1 MYTAATVHHRA
12 GENHPNRVVTEY
24 LFQLPPRRP
33 DQPRGTLQARIR
45 EMLVTAILDRRLPP
59 DAHLPSS
66 RKLARQ
72 LAVARNTVMAAYQHL
87 ADEGFLTARARSG
100 YYVNGAILRGRASP
114 GGTVSDAKID
124 RATALDWRKQLAI
137 HPRHLRDHRK
147 PANWHEFPYPFICGQ
162 YDRELFPIADW
173 RECCREAASVRAIHG
188 WARDHIDRDSPELV
202 EQIRAKIL
210 PRRGLWAQPE
220 EILVTIGAQQ
230 GIYLTAQLL
239 LDQGRTVGVETPGYV
254 DAENTFSIFTRRV
267 AALTVDRH
275 GLVPD
280 AAFAACDCVYTTPSH
295 QYPTTVTMPQARRM
309 ELLQQAHA
317 HDVILVED
325 DYESEFN
332 YVGEPSPALKSLDEA
347 GRVIYI
353 GSLSKTLAPGIRLGY
368 LVGAREFIAQARAL
382 RRLMLRHPPSNNQFI
397 IAKFLE
403 RGYHDAMIARL
414 SHALHARWKLLG
426 DLLETHLPGRSAR
439 PTFGGSSFWVK
450 GPAQLDAG
458 RLAAAAAAEGLL
470 LFEPGEIFF
479 HGPNRP
485 KNFFRLGF
493 SSIPEQRIPDGVAE
507 LARRI
512 RAS

>member
-1 MYTAATVHHRA
+1 L
-12 GENHPNRVVTEY
+12 TEY
-24 LFQLPPRRP
+24 LFQLPSRRP
-33 DQPRGTLQARIR
+33 DQPHSTLQARIR
-45 EMLVTAILDRRLPP
+45 EMLVNAILEGRLTP
-59 DAHLPSS
+59 DSALPSS

-72 LAVARNTVMAAYQHL
+72 LAVARNTVMCAYQHL
-87 ADEGFLTARARSG
+87 VDEGFLISRERSG
-100 YYVNGAILRGRASP
+100 FYVNGDILKGRAAP
-114 GGTVSDAKID
+114 QCPAAGARQKTR
-124 RATALDWRKQLAI
+124 RAAVDWQQQLTI
-137 HPRHLRDHRK
+137 HPRQLRDHRK
-147 PANWHEFPYPFICGQ
+147 PVNWHEYRYPFICGQ

-173 RECCREAASVRAIHG
+173 RECCREAASISAIHG
-188 WARDHIDRDSPELV
+188 WARDHIDRDNPELID
-202 EQIRAKIL
+202 QIRRKIL
-210 PRRGLWAQPE
+210 PRRGLWVNAE

-239 LDQGRTVGVETPGYV
+239 LDPGRAVGIETPGYV

-267 AALTVDRH
+267 KPLPVDRH

-280 AAFAACDCVYTTPSH
+280 GAFARCDCVYVTPSH
-295 QYPTTVTMPQARRM
+295 QYPTTVTMPQSRRM
-309 ELLQQAHA
+309 ELLRQAHA

-332 YVGEPSPALKSLDEA
+332 YVGEPSPALKSLDED

-368 LVGAREFIAQARAL
+368 LVGPRPFIDQARAL

-403 RGYHDAMIARL
+403 RGCHDALIARL
-414 SHALHARWKLLG
+414 SHALQARWALLG
-426 DLLETHLPGRSAR
+426 DLLEQHFPGNSTR

-450 GPAQLDAG
+450 GPKSLDAG
-458 RLAAAAAAEGLL
+458 RLAATAAAEGSL

-479 HGPNRP
+479 HGPARP

-493 SSIPEQRIPDGVAE
+493 SSIPEERIPDGVEE

-512 RAS
+512 RAPL

>member
-1 MYTAATVHHRA
+1 
-12 GENHPNRVVTEY
+12 VTEY
-24 LFQLPPRRP
+24 LFRLPPRRP
-33 DQPRGTLQARIR
+33 DQPRGTLQTRIR
-45 EMLVTAILDRRLPP
+45 EMLVSAILDGRLPP
-59 DAHLPSS
+59 DTHLPSS

-72 LAVARNTVMAAYQHL
+72 LAVARNTVMTAYQHL

-100 YYVNGAILRGRASP
+100 YYVNGEILKGRAAP
-114 GGTVSDAKID
+114 GDAARDAK
-124 RATALDWRKQLAI
+124 TAAIDWRRALAI
-137 HPRHLRDHRK
+137 RPRALRDHRK
-147 PANWHEFPYPFICGQ
+147 PANWHEFAYPFICGQ

-188 WARDHIDRDSPELV
+188 WARDNIDRDNAELV

-210 PRRGLWAQPE
+210 PRRGVWARAE

-239 LDQGRTVGVETPGYV
+239 LERARTVGVESPGYV
-254 DAENTFSIFTRRV
+254 DAENTFSIFTPRV
-267 AALTVDRH
+267 KALAVDRH

-280 AAFAACDCVYTTPSH
+280 AAFARCDCVYTTPSH
-295 QYPTTVTMPQARRM
+295 QYPTTVTMPQARRL
-309 ELLQQAHA
+309 EVLRQAHQ

-332 YVGEPSPALKSLDEA
+332 YVGEPSPALKSLDA
-347 GRVIYI
+347 DGRVIYI

-368 LVGAREFIAQARAL
+368 LVGARAFIAQARAL

-403 RGYHDAMIARL
+403 RGYHDAMVARL

-426 DLLETHLPGRSAR
+426 DLLEQRFPGRASR

-450 GPAQLDAG
+450 GPAKLDAT
-458 RLAAAAAAEGLL
+458 RLAATAAAEGKL
-470 LFEPGEIFF
+470 LFEPGEMFF
-479 HGPNRP
+479 HGHAAARP

-493 SSIPEQRIPDGVAE
+493 SSIPEARIPAGVAE
-507 LARRI
+507 LARLI
-512 RAS
+512 RAR

>member
-1 MYTAATVHHRA
+1 
-12 GENHPNRVVTEY
+12 VTEY
-24 LFQLPPRRP
+24 LFQLPKRRP
-33 DQPRGTLQARIR
+33 DSPGGTLQTRIR
-45 EMLVTAILDRRLPP
+45 EMLANAILDGRLPP
-59 DAHLPSS
+59 NAPLPSS

-100 YYVNGAILRGRASP
+100 YYVNGEILKGRAAP
-114 GGTVSDAKID
+114 GAAPPARGAK
-124 RATALDWRKQLAI
+124 TAVDWRRRLAI
-137 HPRHLRDHRK
+137 QPRALRDHRK
-147 PANWHEFPYPFICGQ
+147 PANWHEFAYPFICGQ

-188 WARDHIDRDSPELV
+188 WARDNIDRDNADLV

-210 PRRGLWAQPE
+210 PRRGVWAKPE

-239 LDQGRTVGVETPGYV
+239 LNRARTVGVESPGYV
-254 DAENTFSIFTRRV
+254 DAENTFAIFTPRV
-267 AALTVDRH
+267 EALRVDRH

-280 AAFAACDCVYTTPSH
+280 AAFARCNCVYTTPSH
-295 QYPTTVTMPQARRM
+295 QYPTTVTMPQARRL
-309 ELLQQAHA
+309 EVLAQAHK

-332 YVGEPSPALKSLDEA
+332 YVGEPSPALKSLDA
-347 GRVIYI
+347 DGRVIYI

-368 LVGAREFIAQARAL
+368 LVGARAFIAQARAL

-403 RGYHDAMIARL
+403 RGYHDAMVARL

-426 DLLETHLPGRSAR
+426 DLLERHFPGRSAR

-450 GPAQLDAG
+450 GPAQLDAT
-458 RLAAAAAAEGLL
+458 RLAATAAADGKV
-470 LFEPGEIFF
+470 LFEPGEMFF
-479 HGPNRP
+479 HGPASSRP

-493 SSIPEQRIPDGVAE
+493 SSIPESQIPAGIKE
-507 LARRI
+507 LARLI
-512 RAS
+512 RAR